1 MDGLDSLSIISI
13 AAIVEQQI
21 TFFAMAIAAILL
33 WRERRKLR
41 STMLSFEGSNET
53 SPPIVIVIG
62 IGMDNS
68 ADVEKYLKNNNIKY
82 LKISKYIMPGTFQ
95 PKDYYNTM
103 IAINKLKDEAQKL
116 GVSRAMLFY
125 GGLVDL
131 AIHTGASFSNWVP
144 IDVFAFDKTTG
155 TYVRRFT
162 MTTETTRMDSLT
174 DEMIRK
180 IQEFV

>member
-1 MDGLDSLSIISI
+1 
-13 AAIVEQQI
+13 
-21 TFFAMAIAAILL
+21 
-33 WRERRKLR
+33 
-41 STMLSFEGSNET
+41 MLSFEGANGT
-53 SPPIVIVIG
+53 PRPPIVIVIG

-68 ADVEKYLKNNNIKY
+68 ADVENYLKDNNISY
-82 LKISKYIMPGTFQ
+82 IKIIKYIMPGTFL

-116 GVSRAMLFY
+116 GVSKAMLFY

-144 IDVFAFDKTTG
+144 IEVFAFDKTKG

-180 IQEFV
+180 IQEFI